1 MTKKKVI
8 INVILMCALS
18 QKVCHFWFWK
28 ICKRPLIPI
37 YFHFS
42 EIWGTT
48 EVFIHATVGL
58 YGFYLGL
65 MS

>member
-1 MTKKKVI
+1 MVI
-8 INVILMCALS
+8 IDVNLMCVLS
-18 QKVCHFWFWK
+18 QNVCHFWFWK
-28 ICKRPLIPI
+28 ICKLPLI

-42 EIWGTT
+42 EIWGTS